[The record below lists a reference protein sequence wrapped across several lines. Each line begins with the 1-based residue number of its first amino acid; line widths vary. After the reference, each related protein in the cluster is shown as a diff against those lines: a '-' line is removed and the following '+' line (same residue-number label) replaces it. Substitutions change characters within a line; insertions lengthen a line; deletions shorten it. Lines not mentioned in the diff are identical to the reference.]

1 MLNPNRGEFTRLP
14 QSGKVTG
21 EYTMD
26 GTNHNLLENKVIL
39 VTGAG
44 QGIGQAM
51 TTVFAQNGAI
61 VYANDVRHGTVEEWN
76 EAVNQ
81 AASGEVRPLYFDISS
96 EQEAKT
102 AVMKIKKEVGHIDG
116 MVNNAGVEFNELIG
130 MISRDNMEKM
140 FSVNVY
146 GAINMLQI
154 VSRVMSRQESGGS
167 IVNIASMTALRGNRG
182 QLVYSA
188 TKGAIVSLTKSAAKE
203 LAEKKIRVNAIAPGL
218 TNTAMMQQADNDK
231 LQSRINNICMGRL
244 AEPEDIA
251 KACMFML
258 SDLSSYVSGQVLA
271 VDGCTIM

>member
-1 MLNPNRGEFTRLP
+1 MEIINNHLLD
-14 QSGKVTG
+14 GKV
-21 EYTMD
+21 
-26 GTNHNLLENKVIL
+26 VI

-44 QGIGQAM
+44 RGIGQAM
-51 TTVFAQNGAI
+51 ATVFAQNGAT
-61 VYANDVRHGTVEEWN
+61 VYANDVRTGTVEEWYGKVN
-76 EAVNQ
+76 EVAD
-81 AASGEVRPLYFDISS
+81 GEVRPMYFDICS
-96 EQEAKT
+96 EQETKSAI
-102 AVMKIKKEVGHIDG
+102 MQIKRTCGHIDG
-116 MVNNAGVEFNELIG
+116 LVNNAGIEFNELIG

-154 VSRVMSRQESGGS
+154 VSRVMGRQEAGGS

-218 TNTAMMQQADNDK
+218 TNTAMMRQANQDK
-231 LQSRINNICMGRL
+231 LQSRIDNICMGRL

-251 KACMFML
+251 RACMFML
-258 SDLSSYVSGQVLA
+258 SDLAGYISGQVLA

>member
-1 MLNPNRGEFTRLP
+1 MSENRT
-14 QSGKVTG
+14 Q
-21 EYTMD
+21 D
-26 GTNHNLLENKVIL
+26 GLLLAEKVII

-44 QGIGQAM
+44 RGIGQAM
-51 TTVFAQNGAI
+51 ATVFAQNGAT
-61 VYANDVRHGTVEEWN
+61 VYATDVREGSVEAWN

-81 AASGEVRPLYFDISS
+81 KGPGRVLPIYFDICS
-96 EQEAKT
+96 EQAAKA
-102 AVMKIKKEVGHIDG
+102 AVMQIKRAEGHIDG
-116 MVNNAGVEFNELIG
+116 LVNNAGVEFNELIG

-146 GAINMLQI
+146 GAINMLQL
-154 VSRVMSRQESGGS
+154 VSRVMGRQETGGS

-188 TKGAIVSLTKSAAKE
+188 TKGAVVSLTKSAAKE

-218 TNTAMMQQADNDK
+218 TKTAMMLQADPEK
-231 LQSRINNICMGRL
+231 LQSRIDNVCMGRL

-251 KACMFML
+251 KACLFML
-258 SDLSSYVSGQVLA
+258 SDLAGYVSGQVLA